1 MFFLCHNSVPVC
13 AKRHIIRAQLCKVKH
28 FSYPANFCT
37 YEIRN
42 YPIWKGAKG
51 RKSVTQMP
59 VRASLLVMERKET
72 QDNFIACAPLF
83 CRTFTPQTRTEQFFP
98 FSLKIFLFCLTFFTI
113 CADIFYYK
121 LCNACYKLDNTCYK
135 LCNTCYKLCN
145 KLFLIGKGK
154 ISDRKEELSWR
165 KGKNISRVV

>member
-1 MFFLCHNSVPVC
+1 M
-13 AKRHIIRAQLCKVKH
+13 
-28 FSYPANFCT
+28 
-37 YEIRN
+37 E
-42 YPIWKGAKG
+42 GAKG

-98 FSLKIFLFCLTFFTI
+98 FSLKFFLFCLTFFTI

-121 LCNACYKLDNTCYK
+121 LCNACYKLA
-135 LCNTCYKLCN
+135 NTCYKLCN

-154 ISDRKEELSWR
+154 ISGRKEKLSRR
-165 KGKNISRVV
+165 KKKRYKQGSLIAHKSFSKESCRKLPYIIECE

>member
-1 MFFLCHNSVPVC
+1 M
-13 AKRHIIRAQLCKVKH
+13 
-28 FSYPANFCT
+28 
-37 YEIRN
+37 E
-42 YPIWKGAKG
+42 GAKG

-98 FSLKIFLFCLTFFTI
+98 FSLKIFLFCLTFSTI
-113 CADIFYYK
+113 CADIFCYK
-121 LCNACYKLDNTCYK
+121 LCNACYKLANTCYK
-135 LCNTCYKLCN
+135 LCNTCYKVCN

-154 ISDRKEELSWR
+154 ISGRKEELSWR
-165 KGKNISRVV
+165 KEKLSRRKKKRYKQGSLIAHKSFSKESCRKLPYIIECE